1 MGLQKRQ
8 AAQAEKM
15 SVVRK
20 GVSVIV
26 FLSALCACRAKPAG
40 EDPVPR
46 EPMEVAA
53 EPRGGVVSR
62 IAAYEAIEVT
72 DGGVIRGTVRILG
85 EVPEPA
91 QILVQ
96 KDTEVCGLSVTNPA
110 ITLGP
115 GNTVADVVVFLKGIT
130 KGKPLT
136 PVGRT
141 VEQQIVGCAL
151 VPRLELLSLGS
162 TLELRNG
169 DPIVHEVQGFI
180 GEAKVFEAFLP
191 FQDFRARVALDQ
203 FGIIALRCGA
213 GHTWMSGTVVVQ
225 EHPYYSRT
233 DSKGDYS
240 MEGVPP
246 GPRRLAVWHELL
258 GEMEVDVTVEAGSVT
273 IMDLELEA
281 PK

>member
-151 VPRLELLSLGS
+151 VPRLELLSSRFYSRASKWRSHRSRSPGVHRRS
-162 TLELRNG
+162 QGLRG
-169 DPIVHEVQGFI
+169 FPTIPRFSGESRAGPIRNHRL
-180 GEAKVFEAFLP
+180 AM
-191 FQDFRARVALDQ
+191 RRRSHLDERYRR
-203 FGIIALRCGA
+203 G
-213 GHTWMSGTVVVQ
+213 SGTPILLAYRFKRGLL
-225 EHPYYSRT
+225 HGRCTAGAPS
-233 DSKGDYS
+233 
-240 MEGVPP
+240 
-246 GPRRLAVWHELL
+246 PRGLARAF
-258 GEMEVDVTVEAGSVT
+258 G
-273 IMDLELEA
+273 
-281 PK
+281 